1 MKNGI
6 ITIIIFTIVLIV
18 FYLTGEVY
26 ISNSSIDIHIHDTY
40 FVLSYWIVTIGII
53 SLLFFAFSLGVSLS
67 FKFKKKLFNWLLLI
81 SSAGLISI

>member
-6 ITIIIFTIVLIV
+6 ITIIIFTIILIV

-40 FVLSYWIVTIGII
+40 FCIE
-53 SLLFFAFSLGVSLS
+53 LLDNY
-67 FKFKKKLFNWLLLI
+67 NWYHFI
-81 SSAGLISI
+81 MIHCI